1 MGRYGS
7 NNMTTGPLNNEER
20 IAVQHFVVTI
30 TNRVADLEVEVDKL
44 RQSVLLLTEYLVP
57 IDQGQS
63 EN

>member
-1 MGRYGS
+1 
-7 NNMTTGPLNNEER
+7 MTTGPLNNEER

-57 IDQGQS
+57 IDQGPS

>member
-1 MGRYGS
+1 
-7 NNMTTGPLNNEER
+7 MTEDKLNHEQR
-20 IAVQHFVVTI
+20 AAIGHWAVTL

-57 IDQGQS
+57 IDQGPS

>member
-1 MGRYGS
+1 
-7 NNMTTGPLNNEER
+7 MTTADKPLTNTER
-20 IAVQHFVVTI
+20 AAIGHWAVTI

-57 IDQGQS
+57 MDLGQS